1 MKRLF
6 ASPDSA
12 QLGLLK
18 SRLETAEIA
27 CEIRNEYSSQVIP
40 GVAFESELW
49 VLNDDNY
56 AEASELLAAW
66 RDSVPPAE
74 EKL

>member
-6 ASPDSA
+6 ASPDGA

-18 SRLETAEIA
+18 GRLENAGIA

-40 GVAFESELW
+40 TFDSELW
-49 VLNDDNY
+49 VLNDENY

-74 EKL
+74 EKR

>member
-6 ASPDSA
+6 ASPDSP

-18 SRLETAEIA
+18 SRLETAGIA
-27 CEIRNEYSSQVIP
+27 CEIRNEFSSQMIP
-40 GVAFESELW
+40 GVPFESELW
-49 VLNDDNY
+49 VLNDENY

-66 RDSVPPAE
+66 RDSGPAE
-74 EKL
+74 GSQP